1 MSPAFGLSI
10 KIMSASTIS
19 RRLWGGMFVAMPTAI
34 PLEPF
39 TRRFGNFDGR
49 TVGSFSVPSKLSI
62 QSTVSFS
69 RSSSIACACDFGFT
83 RGRGSWASSG
93 MLLLDI
99 QVHDFLRVFL
109 DVLPA
114 RFDGLAHEDREEGV
128 SGRGILDRHLFQ
140 DSSRGIHR
148 GLPEFIR
155 VHIAQARAAVV
166 RHP

>member
-1 MSPAFGLSI
+1 MYD
-10 KIMSASTIS
+10 
-19 RRLWGGMFVAMPTAI
+19 R
-34 PLEPF
+34 
-39 TRRFGNFDGR
+39 
-49 TVGSFSVPSKLSI
+49 
-62 QSTVSFS
+62 
-69 RSSSIACACDFGFT
+69 RSSSSIGRGVT

-140 DSSRGIHR
+140 DASRGIHR

-155 VHIAQARAAVV
+155 VHLAQALVALVRYPLVAEALRQIFPLLLCVRVV
-166 RHP
+166 EFLAFLDLV